1 MKLHHFVTSPRS
13 QFRSTRSKPII
24 HRANAPVNIYIYKKE
39 NTEKKGFK
47 CTKTV
52 HTIHRNK
59 KKIKVI
65 TILITAIKMSVS
77 KPCSL
82 VDNATELKAVKK
94 TLPDTL
100 KHQNKTAGGK
110 SIYYLT
116 H

>member
-1 MKLHHFVTSPRS
+1 ML
-13 QFRSTRSKPII
+13 QL
-24 HRANAPVNIYIYKKE
+24 IYIYIKKKIQK
-39 NTEKKGFK
+39 KKGFK